1 LACILQAFLYY
12 TAEKY
17 NLYGVTMLG
26 CTNKTVLL
34 GLAALCSF
42 SASANNFNYNTFELR
57 MGASPSTFGGE
68 FTTLFTQNAHFIG
81 RIDSGFE
88 SDWDAAAGVGFNGPI
103 GQFADIYGQMLL
115 HNIERNDENDIKTEV
130 NIGVKAWI
138 IANVEVNAR
147 LGQLIDND
155 NSNSIVGFGARFH
168 STDQLSVGVDLRNNG
183 TYGHQILM
191 SARFGF

>member
-1 LACILQAFLYY
+1 
-12 TAEKY
+12 
-17 NLYGVTMLG
+17 MLG
-26 CTNKTVLL
+26 RTNKTVLL

>member
-1 LACILQAFLYY
+1 
-12 TAEKY
+12 
-17 NLYGVTMLG
+17 MLG

-57 MGASPSTFGGE
+57 MGTSPSTFGGE
-68 FTTLFTQNAHFIG
+68 VTTMFTQNSHFVA
-81 RIDSGFE
+81 RIDSEFE
-88 SDWDAAAGVGFNGPI
+88 SDWDAAVGMGFNGPI
-103 GQFADIYGQMLL
+103 NQFADVTGQMLL
-115 HNIERNDENDIKTEV
+115 HNIERNDDNHIKTEI
-130 NIGVKAWI
+130 NIGLRAWLM
-138 IANVEVNAR
+138 ANVEVNAR

-155 NSNSIVGFGARFH
+155 DTRSIVGIGARFH
-168 STDQLSVGVDLRNNG
+168 STEQLSVGLDMRNNG